1 MTKGTNIGKCKLC
14 GQESKIIR
22 GHVIPKFAIDW
33 LKRTSATPYIRQA
46 LNSNLPRQ
54 DIRKLPLLCAGCE
67 RLFSTWEGQFAQE
80 LFIPFQE
87 KGQQSF
93 SYGDWLLSFTVS
105 LAWRMATVEVDSFRK
120 SKPELAKYVDKA
132 LNCWHAFLLGRSKDS
147 GPYEHHLF
155 FLDYV
160 ADAHSTDLPDKI
172 NWYLLRSFDA
182 TIVSSSRSVFIYYLL
197 PRLVFWS
204 CIEPSEQEG
213 WKGTRI
219 LERGTIA
226 PPQVAPSEFGD
237 FLLNRVQVALERVG
251 QISDIQRTKI
261 ADNMLKDPA
270 RTLASRSWEMLQFEY
285 LRKRMLKQDGE

>member
-1 MTKGTNIGKCKLC
+1 MAKGKNIGKCKLC
-14 GQESKIIR
+14 GQVSKIIKS
-22 GHVIPKFAIDW
+22 HIIPKFAVNW

-46 LNSNLPRQ
+46 LYPNIPKQ
-54 DIRKLPLLCAGCE
+54 DIQQVPLLCAGCE

-87 KGQQSF
+87 KGQKSF
-93 SYGDWLLSFTVS
+93 SYGDWLLSFAVS
-105 LAWRMATVEVDSFRK
+105 LAWRMATVGVDNFRK
-120 SKPELAKYVDKA
+120 SKPELAEYIDKA
-132 LNCWHAFLLGRSKDS
+132 LDCWHAFLLGRSKDS

-160 ADAHSTDLPDKI
+160 ADARGTDLPDKI

-204 CIEPSEQEG
+204 CIEPPEQEG

-237 FLLNRVQVALERVG
+237 FLLNRAQVALERVG
-251 QISDIQRTKI
+251 QVSDIQRTKI

-270 RTLASRSWEMLQFEY
+270 RTLASQSWEMLQFEH
-285 LRKRMLKQDGE
+285 LRKRTLRQDGK